1 MYMYINKLGSRSY
14 GYIHLKS
21 SHICVI
27 HLVLERCCFEAVL
40 PKKRLR
46 PLGVNPKRADG
57 VLQVSVKVPFFEF
70 TDKFFQIFRTGST
83 L

>member
-14 GYIHLKS
+14 RYIHLKS

-46 PLGVNPKRADG
+46 PLGVNFG
-57 VLQVSVKVPFFEF
+57 FEE
-70 TDKFFQIFRTGST
+70 DPARLSESPLDISCVNVEGSDW
-83 L
+83 

>member
-1 MYMYINKLGSRSY
+1 MYMYINKLSSRSY

-40 PKKRLR
+40 PQKRLC
-46 PLGVNPKRADG
+46 PLGVKGQGPIFY
-57 VLQVSVKVPFFEF
+57 SFSEF
-70 TDKFFQIFRTGST
+70 GHAILITILMLNF
-83 L
+83 